1 MTLKTQRT
9 AAIWGFIVGDAM
21 GVPYE
26 FSEREIMNQNPAV
39 KMIGYGT
46 HNQPIGTWSD
56 DTSMLLCVV
65 ENLKKQGG
73 LSDLANLFTRWYKH
87 GHHTA
92 HGEIFDI
99 GNTTLIAIEKLIDG
113 IHPTKS
119 GEIHEYSA
127 GNGSLMR
134 CLPYA
139 YEPDFKLSMIKMLLD
154 SRITHNTT
162 ICNECCLFYTKV
174 HQALILGKNKEESVK
189 EGINILKPLQH
200 SFNELF
206 NKEEN
211 RFSDNCNRLSSD
223 QFKYIPEN
231 DIQSTG
237 YVLHTLEAVIW
248 CFLNSNSYSAAV
260 LKAINLGGDTDSI
273 AALTGGLAASYYGYE
288 SIEKKWIEMIV
299 RKNEIEKIIF

>member
-26 FSEREIMNQNPAV
+26 FSEREIMQENPAAE
-39 KMIGYGT
+39 MIGYGS
-46 HNQPIGTWSD
+46 HFQPPGTWSD

-73 LSDLANLFTRWYKH
+73 FTDLANLFKLWYQH

-92 HGEIFDI
+92 HGKIFDI
-99 GNTTLIAIEKLIDG
+99 GNATRIAIERLIDG
-113 IHPTKS
+113 IHPSKS

-139 YEPDFKLSMIKMLLD
+139 YEPDFGLSMLKMLLD

-162 ICNECCLFYTKV
+162 ICNECCLFYSKV
-174 HQALILGKNKEESVK
+174 HQALTKGQDKEEAVM
-189 EGINILKPLQH
+189 EGINILQSIQH
-200 SFNELF
+200 TFYDLFNEI
-206 NKEEN
+206 EN
-211 RFSDNCNRLSSD
+211 RFSDNFNRLFSKR
-223 QFKYIPEN
+223 FKTITEN
-231 DIQSTG
+231 EIQSTG
-237 YVLHTLEAVIW
+237 YVLHTLEAAIW
-248 CFLNSNSYSAAV
+248 CFLNSNSYSGAV
-260 LKAINLGGDTDSI
+260 LKAINLGGDTDTI
-273 AALTGGLAASYYGYE
+273 AALTGGLAASYYGLD
-288 SIEKKWIEMIV
+288 SIPKSWIEKIV
-299 RKNEIEKIIF
+299 RKNELKKLIN